1 MITRATVRLLLGS
14 CISMWQYPLALRNKR
29 PMRPEPVVTPTQLLG
44 ISHYSGWLW
53 FIEIGWMQ
61 TSNHFEDLRVRLLQ
75 SSTSNGESAV
85 SISMSRSTLL
95 LWHECHL
102 HCVARKLTCGHGA
115 SHCGFPWIWW
125 IKNELIYEYVFFF
138 IQALLLPRQPCSRG
152 LGCNRASL
160 ILFFIK
166 FMNFRGRN
174 LEKKVSLPQEWRL
187 MHFLKMPDIGVALLV
202 IATNNLGGKLQ
213 QGGEEQ
219 TG

>member
-85 SISMSRSTLL
+85 SISMLRSTLL

-102 HCVARKLTCGHGA
+102 HCVARKLTCGRGA

-138 IQALLLPRQPCSRG
+138 IQALLLPSQPW
-152 LGCNRASL
+152 LPAAEVWAV
-160 ILFFIK
+160 IEPVLFYFLLSSWTLEEGTWK
-166 FMNFRGRN
+166 KRFHYLRN
-174 LEKKVSLPQEWRL
+174 EGSCIFKKCQT
-187 MHFLKMPDIGVALLV
+187 LV
-202 IATNNLGGKLQ
+202 
-213 QGGEEQ
+213 
-219 TG
+219 